1 MKEILKLILALTL
14 ISSAAGL
21 LLAYTY
27 KVTAAPIAKAGKQ
40 ESILALA
47 AVLPPFDNN
56 PSETRASFKE
66 NGREWTFHVARKE
79 GKFAGAAFESV
90 SKNGYGGDISLM
102 VGVTADGRVKAIHIL
117 SQHETPGLGTKI
129 TEAPFKPQFEGKP
142 IEGTVWAVRK
152 DNGGFDAVTGA
163 TISSR
168 AVLEAVRNGIAVYSK
183 HAAVIARTGE

>member
-1 MKEILKLILALTL
+1 MKEILKLIFSLTV

-27 KVTAAPIAKAGKQ
+27 KVTAAPIAAASQQGTTQ
-40 ESILALA
+40 ALA

-56 PSETRASFKE
+56 PAHNSVTFKD
-66 NGREWTFHVARKE
+66 NDTAWTFHVARKS
-79 GKFAGAAFESV
+79 GQFIGVAFETASR
-90 SKNGYGGDISLM
+90 NGYGGEIKIM
-102 VGVTADGRVKAIHIL
+102 VGITADGHIKAIQIL

-142 IEGTVWAVRK
+142 IAGTLWAVKK
-152 DNGGFDAVTGA
+152 DNGSFDAVTGA

-168 AVLEAVRNGIAVYSK
+168 AVLEAVKNGIAAYTK
-183 HAAVIARTGE
+183 HATEIARTGE